1 MLECVN
7 LMMEEKPKRG
17 GIRFLAYGVL
27 AAGAAV
33 GIYISAKGGVKKAF
47 ASSEVYGVEYAKPA
61 GWNEGVPGPFTLFV
75 FRHPEGKGTIRGS
88 INEVHANVNPTPEL
102 DTNGIADHF
111 VDITKSNM
119 PQWKALRLDDIN
131 GRQERFSLIRRS
143 RDDRTIYTAYCTKG
157 NTTVVVSL
165 SGIGKAAKTVD
176 DALPDFRK
184 LVASFR
190 LVPKNL
196 RFED

>member
-1 MLECVN
+1 
-7 LMMEEKPKRG
+7 MMEDKAGRSRLKAWVLPAIVLLG
-17 GIRFLAYGVL
+17 G
-27 AAGAAV
+27 AGA
-33 GIYISAKGGVKKAF
+33 YIFAKGGVKKAF
-47 ASSEVYGVEYAKPA
+47 ASSEVYGVEYSKPA
-61 GWNEGVPGPFTLFV
+61 GWKEGVPGPFTLFI

-111 VDITKSNM
+111 IDITKNNM
-119 PQWKALRLDDIN
+119 PQWKATRLEDIR
-131 GRQERFSLIRRS
+131 GRAERFSLIRRA
-143 RDDRTIYTAYCTKG
+143 RDDRTIYTAYCSKG

-165 SGIGKAAKTVD
+165 SGIGKQAKGVD
-176 DALPDFRK
+176 DLLPDFRK

-196 RFED
+196 KFED